1 MFPLIYFLHRPAY
14 AIEQL
19 KMRPQWL
26 IAFLVLAALS
36 VLRLV
41 YNYPAIVAATLDHLP
56 PSAMAADK
64 LLMQEHL
71 AVDLY
76 ARAFFLPIRLLAGW
90 SVFALLLYELSS
102 WVGSAEPVHFRQ
114 LFALEVHAESV
125 LLLGGCLEIVL
136 HHGSGVSG
144 MPLSAA
150 TFLHPQS
157 GIVLASI
164 LESLNPFTA
173 WYVALLGLGV
183 RIFCRFSVLKAT
195 AVAVTAWIVT
205 LIWNLAIFKYLAES
219 FHLMV

>member
-1 MFPLIYFLHRPAY
+1 MVPLISILHRPAY

-19 KMRPQWL
+19 KIRPQWL

-41 YNYPAIVAATLDHLP
+41 YDYPAIVAAALEHLP
-56 PSAMAADK
+56 PSATAADK
-64 LLMQEHL
+64 LLMKEHL

-76 ARAFFLPIRLLAGW
+76 ARSVFLPIRLLAGW

-102 WVGSAEPVHFRQ
+102 WVGSAEPVRFRQ
-114 LFALEVHAESV
+114 MFALEVHAESV
-125 LLLGGCLEIVL
+125 LLLGGCLGIVL
-136 HHGSGVSG
+136 HHGSGLPG

-150 TFLHPQS
+150 SFFHPQS
-157 GIVLASI
+157 DIVMSSI
-164 LESLNPFTA
+164 LDALNPFTA

-183 RIFCRFSVLKAT
+183 KIICRFSVLKAT
-195 AVAVTAWIVT
+195 AVAVTAWIVM